1 MNMSTKSANFNKSS
15 IGKLPNDKPAIYH
28 IQTAGGKT
36 NYVGVAKRGRVP
48 DRIKEHLPDGK
59 DHVPGVKVKIEQ
71 MPSIDAARE
80 KEANIISRTGPK
92 YNEKGK

>member
-1 MNMSTKSANFNKSS
+1 MNMAKKSANYNKSS
-15 IGKLPNDKPAIYH
+15 IGKLPDDKPVIYH

-48 DRIKEHLPDGK
+48 DRIEEHLPGGK

-71 MPSIDAARE
+71 MPSIDAAKE
-80 KEANIISRTGPK
+80 KEARIISRVEPK
-92 YNEKGK
+92 YNEQGK

>member
-1 MNMSTKSANFNKSS
+1 MNMAKKSANYNKSS
-15 IGKLPNDKPAIYH
+15 IGKLPDDKPVIYR
-28 IQTAGGKT
+28 IQTTGGKT
-36 NYVGVAKRGRVP
+36 NYVGVAKRGRVT

-59 DHVPGVKVKIEQ
+59 DPVPGVKVKIEQ

>member
-1 MNMSTKSANFNKSS
+1 MNMARKSANYNKTS
-15 IGKLPNDKPAIYH
+15 IGKLPNDKPAIYR

-48 DRIKEHLPDGK
+48 DRIREHLLDGK
-59 DHVPGVKVKIEQ
+59 DPVPGVKVKIEQ

-80 KEANIISRTGPK
+80 KEGNIISRTGPK
-92 YNEKGK
+92 YNEQGK